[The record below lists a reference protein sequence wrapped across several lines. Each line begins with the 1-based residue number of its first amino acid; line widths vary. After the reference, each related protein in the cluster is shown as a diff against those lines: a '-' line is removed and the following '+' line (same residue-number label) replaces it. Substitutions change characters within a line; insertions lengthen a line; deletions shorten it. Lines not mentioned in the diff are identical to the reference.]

1 MTAINLDANATV
13 PLVPAALAAMQTV
26 QSEGIGN
33 PSSAHAAGRKARQRL
48 EDARETV
55 ARCLDAKPDEVVFTS
70 GATEANN
77 LAIFGLAGSLPG
89 HINTSSIEHPCVV
102 EPIRHLEARGFA
114 VTRLPVNQWGFVS
127 TNDVRSAVRA
137 DTRFASV
144 MLANHETGAVQPIPE
159 IVDALPAIVPLHCD
173 AAQAV
178 GKIDVSFRKLG
189 VCVLTLSAHKF
200 GGPVGIGALVVKSGV
215 KLPPMQFGGHQQK
228 GVRPGTEPVA
238 LAVGMA
244 AALEQAIANLQTNH
258 LRVTALRAKLWHAQ
272 SSRTNAVLNGPAID
286 DPNSLPNTL
295 NVSFPGCRA
304 DLLLM
309 ALDLAGVQ
317 CSTGSACSSG
327 SLLPSPVLAAMGLR
341 DELLRSALR
350 FSLSPR
356 TTELEIDD
364 AAERIVAA
372 VKSIRR

>member
-13 PLVPAALAAMQTV
+13 PLHPAALAAMQMV

-55 ARCLDAKPDEVVFTS
+55 ARCVDAKPDEVIFTS

-77 LAIFGLAGSLPG
+77 LAIFGLAGSPPG
-89 HINTSSIEHPCVV
+89 HIITSLIEHPCVV
-102 EPIRHLEARGFA
+102 EPIRQLEARGFA
-114 VTRLPVNQWGFVS
+114 VTRLPVNSRGFVS
-127 TNDVRSAVRA
+127 TKDVHSTLRP

-144 MLANHETGAVQPIPE
+144 MLANHETGAVQPIHE
-159 IVDALPAIVPLHCD
+159 IVNALPATVPLHCD

-178 GKIDVSFRKLG
+178 GKIDVSFRQLG
-189 VCVLTLSAHKF
+189 VAVLTLSAHKF

-215 KLPPMQFGGHQQK
+215 KLPPLQYGGHQQK

-244 AALEQAIANLQTNH
+244 AAIEHAIQNLKSNGQ
-258 LRVTALRAKLWHAQ
+258 RMSALRAKLWHAL
-272 SSRTNAVLNGPAID
+272 SSRTNAVLNGPGLD

-295 NVSFPGCRA
+295 NISFPGCRA

-327 SLLPSPVLAAMGLR
+327 SLLPSPVLAAMDLP

-350 FSLSPR
+350 FSLSPQ
-356 TTELEIDD
+356 TSEVEIND
-364 AAERIVAA
+364 AVERIVAA
-372 VKSIRR
+372 VKSVYC

>member
-13 PLVPAALAAMQTV
+13 PLHPAALAAMQMV

-55 ARCLDAKPDEVVFTS
+55 ARCVDAKPDEVIFTS

-77 LAIFGLAGSLPG
+77 LAIFGLAGSPTG
-89 HINTSSIEHPCVV
+89 HIITSLMEHPCVV
-102 EPIRHLEARGFA
+102 EPIRQLEARGFA
-114 VTRLPVNQWGFVS
+114 VTRLPVNSRGFVS
-127 TNDVRSAVRA
+127 TNDVHSTLRP

-144 MLANHETGAVQPIPE
+144 MLANHETGVVQPIRQ
-159 IVDALPAIVPLHCD
+159 IVNSLPATVPLHCD

-189 VCVLTLSAHKF
+189 VAVLTLSGHKF

-215 KLPPMQFGGHQQK
+215 KLPPLQYGGHQQK

-244 AALEQAIANLQTNH
+244 AAIEHAIQNLKSNSQ
-258 LRVTALRAKLWHAQ
+258 RMSALRAKLWHAL
-272 SSRTNAVLNGPAID
+272 SSRTNAVLNGPGLD

-295 NVSFPGCRA
+295 NISFPGCRA

-327 SLLPSPVLAAMGLR
+327 SLLPSPVLAAMDLP

-350 FSLSPR
+350 FSLSPQ
-356 TTELEIDD
+356 TSEVEIND

-372 VKSIRR
+372 VKSVHC